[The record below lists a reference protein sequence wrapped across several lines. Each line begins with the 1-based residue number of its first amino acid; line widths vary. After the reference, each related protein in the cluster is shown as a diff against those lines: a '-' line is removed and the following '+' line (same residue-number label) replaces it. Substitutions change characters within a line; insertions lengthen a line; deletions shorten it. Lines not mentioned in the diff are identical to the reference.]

1 MHELSLAEGIIDIV
15 ERTAK
20 ANNVHR
26 VKKVRIAVGELAGVD
41 IESLVFAWLS
51 VRRGGCADQAEL
63 VIERPAGRAW
73 CIDCSKEV
81 PLKCYGDPCP
91 ICSGYHLSAIAGTEL
106 KVIDIIAEDCDDD
119 LNK

>member
-1 MHELSLAEGIIDIV
+1 MHELSLAEGIIEFGD
-15 ERTAK
+15 RTAK

-26 VKKVRIAVGELAGVD
+26 IKKVRIAVGELAGVD

-63 VIERPAGRAW
+63 EIERPAGRAW

-81 PLKCYGDPCP
+81 ALIGYGDP
-91 ICSGYHLSAIAGTEL
+91 
-106 KVIDIIAEDCDDD
+106 
-119 LNK
+119 

>member
-26 VKKVRIAVGELAGVD
+26 VKKVRIAVGELDGVD
-41 IESLVFAWLS
+41 IENMVFAWLS

-63 VIERPAGRAW
+63 EIERPAGRAW

-81 PLKCYGDPCP
+81 PLKRYGDPCP
-91 ICSGYHLSAIAGTEL
+91 ICSGYHLSAIGGTEL
-106 KVIDIIAEDCDDD
+106 KVIDIIAEDCDDE
-119 LNK
+119 LNN

>member
-15 ERTAK
+15 ERTALT
-20 ANNVHR
+20 NSVRR
-26 VKKVRIAVGELAGVD
+26 VKRVRIAVGELAGVD

-81 PLKCYGDPCP
+81 PLKRYGDPCP